1 MTEKDGLGKML
12 FALDVGNTN
21 INMALLDDDKVLKKA
36 KVTST
41 GIPADALKNSLLQFV
56 ENYKIDGIVCA
67 NVVKE
72 LESLLQTTLKDFAE
86 NPLFI
91 NAYLDLG
98 YKIQDDRKASVG
110 ADIIATNAGAY
121 ALYGDCL
128 VVDTGTA
135 TTFQVI
141 KDGEFKGCV
150 IASGLYMGVQ
160 ALYDF
165 TSLLPKITVE
175 KPQSVLGTDT
185 IGCMQSGA
193 FYGHAGMIE
202 GIIRRIKEEVA
213 APLTVVA
220 TGGAAKMI
228 NEALYEPFDII
239 DNDLIFKGLKIIYD
253 KNGLRVTG

>member
-1 MTEKDGLGKML
+1 ML

-21 INMALLDDDKVLKKA
+21 VNMALLDDDKVVKKA
-36 KVTST
+36 KIKSKEL
-41 GIPADALKNSLLQFV
+41 PADALKTAFSQFA

-72 LESLLQTTLKDFAE
+72 LGSVLQTALKDFGKE
-86 NPLFI
+86 PLFI
-91 NAYLDLG
+91 NAYMDLG
-98 YKIQDDRKASVG
+98 YKIREDRKPSVG

-135 TTFQVI
+135 TTFQVV
-141 KDGEFKGCV
+141 KGGEFKGCV

-165 TSLLPKITVE
+165 TSLLPKIKVE

-185 IGCMQSGA
+185 VGCMQSGA

-202 GIIRRIKEEVA
+202 GLIRRIKIEVA

-220 TGGAAKMI
+220 TGGAAEMI
-228 NEALYEPFDII
+228 NEVLDEPFDII

-253 KNGLRVTG
+253 KNGLRVKG

>member
-1 MTEKDGLGKML
+1 ML
-12 FALDVGNTN
+12 FALDVGNTTV
-21 INMALLDDDKVLKKA
+21 NMALLDDGKVLKKA
-36 KVTST
+36 KIKSK
-41 GIPADALKNSLLQFV
+41 GISADALKSASSQFI

-72 LESLLQTTLKDFAE
+72 LESVLQNTLEEFGKE
-86 NPLFI
+86 PLFI

-98 YKIQDDRKASVG
+98 YKIQDSRKASVG
-110 ADIIATNAGAY
+110 ADIIATNAGAF

-141 KDGEFKGCV
+141 KGGEFKGCV

-165 TSLLPKITVE
+165 TSLLPKIEVK

-185 IGCMQSGA
+185 VGCMQSGA

-202 GIIRRIKEEVA
+202 GLIRRIKEEIA

-220 TGGAAKMI
+220 TGGAAEMI
-228 NEALYEPFDII
+228 NEVLYEPFDII

-253 KNGLRVTG
+253 KNRLRVTD